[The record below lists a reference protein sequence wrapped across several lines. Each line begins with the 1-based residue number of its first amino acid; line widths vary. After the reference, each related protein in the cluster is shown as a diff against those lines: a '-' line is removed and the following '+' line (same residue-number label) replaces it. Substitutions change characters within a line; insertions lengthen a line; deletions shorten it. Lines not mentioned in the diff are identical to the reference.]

1 MSDNPRYT
9 TLRDY
14 LRVLRDQALV
24 IAVIAVVTAAV
35 AYFYSSQQ
43 VKSYRASADIGV
55 EDVSQ
60 QLQLL
65 PDSSSSANVPAEQT
79 PLGRAA
85 TIHEP
90 EVARRVERQLDEE
103 VSAKQI
109 EAAVTTGVDPGSF
122 LITVTA
128 TWSSGGF
135 AAELANAF
143 AKEAAKEINRNG
155 RARYTETL
163 PTLRSRLNRLGA
175 SPTDQVQR
183 LTLIQQISR
192 IEFLG
197 TTARFADVVENADAP
212 EAPYTPRTRRSTAL
226 GLLVGLALGIFVAFL
241 RDSLDRRL
249 RGGRE
254 IQQQLS
260 LPLLGHVRN
269 DAMGH
274 VVRSVNGHAGE
285 FAQDQEEFRIL
296 RRNLEFL
303 SVDSPLCSILVTSPL
318 PAEGKSTVAASLAC
332 ASVIAGKRTLLVEC
346 DLRRSTLAQRMGLA
360 PAPGLTDYLARR
372 AEPAEILQTVELAP
386 SQNGSNG
393 PLPAMRDSSLVC
405 ITAGTPS
412 PQPAEM
418 LGSERLREF
427 LDKVTDVYEMVVL
440 DSSPLLSVSDTRE
453 LLPHVDGVLICIRSS
468 QTTREQ
474 ALAAKTALEHYPSRP
489 TGIVVTGL
497 GSRDAEQYD
506 YYAGVT

>member
-24 IAVIAVVTAAV
+24 IALITVVAAAV

-90 EVARRVERQLDEE
+90 EVARRVQRQLGEE
-103 VSAKQI
+103 VSARQI

-128 TWSSGGF
+128 TWSSGEF
-135 AAELANAF
+135 AAELANRF

-163 PTLRSRLNRLGA
+163 PTLHRRLNRLGS

-197 TTARFADVVENADAP
+197 TTARFADVVENAEAP
-212 EAPYTPRTRRSTAL
+212 EAPFTPRTRRSTAM
-226 GLLVGLALGIFVAFL
+226 GLLLGLALGIFVA
-241 RDSLDRRL
+241 LDRK
-249 RGGRE
+249 
-254 IQQQLS
+254 S
-260 LPLLGHVRN
+260 
-269 DAMGH
+269 
-274 VVRSVNGHAGE
+274 VV
-285 FAQDQEEFRIL
+285 
-296 RRNLEFL
+296 
-303 SVDSPLCSILVTSPL
+303 
-318 PAEGKSTVAASLAC
+318 
-332 ASVIAGKRTLLVEC
+332 
-346 DLRRSTLAQRMGLA
+346 
-360 PAPGLTDYLARR
+360 
-372 AEPAEILQTVELAP
+372 
-386 SQNGSNG
+386 
-393 PLPAMRDSSLVC
+393 
-405 ITAGTPS
+405 
-412 PQPAEM
+412 
-418 LGSERLREF
+418 
-427 LDKVTDVYEMVVL
+427 
-440 DSSPLLSVSDTRE
+440 
-453 LLPHVDGVLICIRSS
+453 
-468 QTTREQ
+468 
-474 ALAAKTALEHYPSRP
+474 
-489 TGIVVTGL
+489 
-497 GSRDAEQYD
+497 
-506 YYAGVT
+506 